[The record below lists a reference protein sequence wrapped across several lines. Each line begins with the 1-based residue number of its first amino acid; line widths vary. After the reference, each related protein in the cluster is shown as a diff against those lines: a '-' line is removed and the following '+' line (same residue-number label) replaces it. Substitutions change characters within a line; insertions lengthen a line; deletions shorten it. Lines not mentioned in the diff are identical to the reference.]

1 MNATDLEQSQW
12 RSRCQAAVAGVAGQY
27 DWRFPPVEELLG
39 PLLQQ
44 PQPALTDALLRQKIV
59 ARYSECLYHACV
71 QRKDDE
77 RQSLAFTELHK
88 YLLRTAYRW
97 LPERAE
103 EAAQQALE
111 LVFVQLDRCRHPNRF
126 LYFAKM
132 KLLQARKQLLR
143 EDAVWV
149 TVLRHITE
157 EIASGKYE
165 DERIDEEGRQVL
177 LAAIRRLPNLNQQ
190 EVILLTY
197 IEELPD
203 AEIAERRQISMQ
215 NVRVLRH
222 RALRQLSEDPEIWR
236 YFGND

>member
-1 MNATDLEQSQW
+1 VS
-12 RSRCQAAVAGVAGQY
+12 GQY
-27 DWRFPPVEELLG
+27 DWRFPPVDELLG

-44 PQPALTDALLRQKIV
+44 PQPTLTDALLRQKII
-59 ARYSECLYHACV
+59 ALYSECLYHACA
-71 QRKDDE
+71 QNEDDE
-77 RQSLAFTELHK
+77 RQALAFTELHT

-111 LVFVQLDRCRHPNRF
+111 LVFVQLGRCRHPNRF

-143 EDAVWV
+143 EDAVQV
-149 TVLRHITE
+149 TVLGDTTE
-157 EIASGKYE
+157 EIASEKHA
-165 DERIDEEGRQVL
+165 DERIDEEGWQVL
-177 LAAIRRLPNLNQQ
+177 LAAIRRLPNRNQQ

-197 IEELPD
+197 IEELTD
-203 AEIAERRQISMQ
+203 AEIGERLQISMQ
-215 NVRVLRH
+215 NARVLRH
-222 RALRQLSEDPEIWR
+222 RALRRLSEDPEIGR

>member
-1 MNATDLEQSQW
+1 MNVTDLGQSQW
-12 RSRCQAAVAGVAGQY
+12 RDRCQAAVDGVSGQY
-27 DWRFPPVEELLG
+27 DWRFPPVDELLG

-44 PQPALTDALLRQKIV
+44 PQPTLTDALLRQKIV
-59 ARYSECLYHACV
+59 ALYSECLYHACV
-71 QRKDDE
+71 QNEDDE
-77 RQSLAFTELHK
+77 RQALAFTELHT

-103 EAAQQALE
+103 ETAQQALE
-111 LVFVQLDRCRHPNRF
+111 LVFVQLGRCRHPNRF

-143 EDAVWV
+143 EDAVQV
-149 TVLRHITE
+149 TVLGDTTE
-157 EIASGKYE
+157 EIASGKHA
-165 DERIDEEGRQVL
+165 DARIDEEGWQVL

-197 IEELPD
+197 IEELTD
-203 AEIAERRQISMQ
+203 AEIGERLQISMQ
-215 NVRVLRH
+215 NARVLRH
-222 RALRQLSEDPEIWR
+222 RALRRLSEDPEIGR